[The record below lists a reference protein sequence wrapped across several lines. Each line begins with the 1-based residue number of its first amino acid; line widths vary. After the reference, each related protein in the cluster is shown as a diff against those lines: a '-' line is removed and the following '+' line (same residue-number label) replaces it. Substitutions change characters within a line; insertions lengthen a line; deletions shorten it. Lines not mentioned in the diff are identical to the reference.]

1 VNNVEIEEIQINE
14 EGNLL
19 VKPVENPSKMFRF
32 IYRAEMEVDWNEDLE
47 RFTCPEPR
55 EWSYFDWYKQVIY
68 AVVSEMGIILK
79 TSNETNWRN
88 ISNELK
94 SQIENYVFKSS
105 T

>member
-1 VNNVEIEEIQINE
+1 MDHIEIEDIQINE

-32 IYRAEMEVDWNEDLE
+32 VYRAAMEVDWNEDLE
-47 RFTCPEPR
+47 CFSCPKPR
-55 EWSYFDWYKQVIY
+55 EWSYFDWYKQVIS
-68 AVVSEMGIILK
+68 AVVSEMGILLK
-79 TSNETNWRN
+79 ISNKTAWRN

-94 SQIENYVFKSS
+94 SQIENS